1 MEFARS
7 GASKKRSLV
16 LRAIVTPLV
25 GAAMVGILS
34 CSRVPRDPVQ
44 LPTDDAVTQ
53 RGEQLVRGL
62 ASCGF
67 CHGQTRHPDAP
78 LQGGLPWH
86 DRYGE
91 VRAPNITPDRET
103 GIGSLPPAAL
113 TQLLRGGGAADERPI
128 SLDVHRG
135 YEWMADDD
143 LTAIMTYLRSLP
155 PAFRRVERRER
166 GFYSRNIEGFFESPH
181 EVRGYVPE
189 TPRRS
194 TVEYGKY
201 LVDNVAR
208 CGQCHNSPEGIFSE
222 EDYLMG
228 GKEIRV
234 DGATKVAPRLKGPGW
249 RGVGGWTE
257 DDILVFFRRGVN
269 PSGKRIDSRF
279 CPIGFYRQASDEDLL
294 AISSFLRSL

>member
-1 MEFARS
+1 MEFARTR
-7 GASKKRSLV
+7 ASKKRLP
-16 LRAIVTPLV
+16 LFRARVMPLL

-44 LPTDDAVTQ
+44 LPTDASVRQ

-67 CHGQTRHPDAP
+67 CHGQIRHPDAP

-91 VRAPNITPDRET
+91 VRAPNITPDRDT

-113 TQLLRGGGAADERPI
+113 AQLLRGGGAADERPI

-135 YEWMADDD
+135 YEWMADDY
-143 LTAIMTYLRSLP
+143 LVAIMAYLRSLP

-166 GFYSRNIEGFFESPH
+166 GFYSRNVEGVFESPH
-181 EVRGYVPE
+181 EVRGYIPE
-189 TPRRS
+189 TPRRY

-222 EDYLMG
+222 EDYLMVVRRSRST
-228 GKEIRV
+228 EQ
-234 DGATKVAPRLKGPGW
+234 PRLRP
-249 RGVGGWTE
+249 V
-257 DDILVFFRRGVN
+257 
-269 PSGKRIDSRF
+269 
-279 CPIGFYRQASDEDLL
+279 
-294 AISSFLRSL
+294 